1 MSNIKLLFTGC
12 IAALLVSS
20 CGMMNDGFSGSS
32 IQKRKYTKGFY
43 FSKNKS
49 WSKEVGEKST
59 ELKADQTILSEDQ
72 KTVAEEK
79 QSSVKPVETV
89 ANSEVLI
96 QQPAPADKKNEQ
108 TSEKTGQKK
117 EPEKKSGTVERKNT
131 NNGSSATSRSR
142 KERVPE
148 RYIPMKQE
156 AIKNKMDRH
165 MSHSMADDFQIL
177 CVILTIL
184 IPFVGVAVYTNLD
197 VTKTLICLLLT
208 LLFYIPGL
216 IYGLLVVFDKI

>member
-49 WSKEVGEKST
+49 WSKEDGEKKSA
-59 ELKADQTILSEDQ
+59 ELKDEKTILSDEQ
-72 KTVAEEK
+72 IPVTEEK
-79 QSSVKPVETV
+79 QPLVKTETV
-89 ANSEVLI
+89 NSEAVI
-96 QQPAPADKKNEQ
+96 QQPSPAEKKTDQTSDKTNQKNE
-108 TSEKTGQKK
+108 SG
-117 EPEKKSGTVERKNT
+117 KKSGTVEKK
-131 NNGSSATSRSR
+131 NNGSVAAPRSR

-148 RYIPMKQE
+148 RYIPMRQE
-156 AIKNKMDRH
+156 AIKNKVH
-165 MSHSMADDFQIL
+165 HISHSGADDFQVL
-177 CVILTIL
+177 CIILTIL

-197 VTKTLICLLLT
+197 LTKTLICLLLT

-216 IYGLLVVFDKI
+216 IYGLLVVLDKI